1 MRTVL
6 VVLGTLLFLSCA
18 LLILVGWRNPSSRFL
33 VGFVQTRNVKSGDPA
48 RRAAAACWLILGF
61 AAGFIGLLASVDP
74 DEPLRDA
81 SLHNVVGYASAV
93 AFAACVAVAAWVR
106 WGGAPQ
112 SLRPAAMRDP
122 V

>member
-1 MRTVL
+1 VRTVIT
-6 VVLGTLLFLSCA
+6 VIGMLLFVSCSV
-18 LLILVGWRNPSSRFL
+18 LILAGWRNPSSRFL

-61 AAGFIGLLASVDP
+61 AAGSIGLLASVDP

-81 SLHNVVGYASAV
+81 SLHNLLGYVGAV
-93 AFAACVAVAAWVR
+93 AFVACVGVAAWVR
-106 WGGAPQ
+106 WGDAPL

>member
-1 MRTVL
+1 VRTVII
-6 VVLGTLLFLSCA
+6 VLA
-18 LLILVGWRNPSSRFL
+18 MLLISCSVLILAGWRNPASRFL

-61 AAGFIGLLASVDP
+61 AAGSVGLLASLDP

-81 SLHNVVGYASAV
+81 SLHNALGYVGAGLFVACLAIAV
-93 AFAACVAVAAWVR
+93 WVR
-106 WGGAPQ
+106 WGDSPQ
-112 SLRPAAMRDP
+112 SLRPAAMRGP

>member
-1 MRTVL
+1 VRTVII
-6 VVLGTLLFLSCA
+6 VLGML
-18 LLILVGWRNPSSRFL
+18 LLISCSVLILAGWRNPASRFL
-33 VGFVQTRNVKSGDPA
+33 VGFVQSRNVRSGDPA

-61 AAGFIGLLASVDP
+61 AAGSVGLLASVDP

-81 SLHNVVGYASAV
+81 SLHNILGYVCAVVFLACLAIAV
-93 AFAACVAVAAWVR
+93 WVR
-106 WGGAPQ
+106 WGTAPQ

>member
-1 MRTVL
+1 VRTVIT
-6 VVLGTLLFLSCA
+6 VLGMLLFVSCSV
-18 LLILVGWRNPSSRFL
+18 LILAGWRKPSSRFL

-61 AAGFIGLLASVDP
+61 AAGSVGLLASVDP
-74 DEPLRDA
+74 DEPLRDT
-81 SLHNVVGYASAV
+81 SLHNLLGYVSAV
-93 AFAACVAVAAWVR
+93 AFVAGLAVAVWVR
-106 WGGAPQ
+106 WGDAPQ